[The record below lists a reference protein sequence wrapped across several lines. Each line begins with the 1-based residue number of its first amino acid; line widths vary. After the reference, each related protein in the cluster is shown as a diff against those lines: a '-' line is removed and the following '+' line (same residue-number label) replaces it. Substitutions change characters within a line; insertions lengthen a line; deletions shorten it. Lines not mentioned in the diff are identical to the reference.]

1 MPLSVVYDD
10 KSVLEN
16 MHCMLSVQLLRKHG
30 FGFLLSP
37 ATAAEA
43 EQHPA
48 RAKLDSRGFRR
59 VLYSAILA
67 TDMSLHFAWIQRLKE
82 LGELIKSEKPLD
94 RDELIEQDRIM
105 VCQALIKC
113 ADISNPTRPM
123 DISEHWSAVLL
134 DEWGKQASLEQ
145 ELELPVSVVAGVDAR
160 LQAKGQIGFID
171 LFTAPLFRAAADV
184 LPELEG
190 FHESVM
196 SNRAVWTSRLEKLE
210 ADENA
215 NEMYTTALRAAV
227 GAPLPSAE
235 DDRYSTLFPL
245 ILPQKLVAQS
255 TGGDSPKAS
264 PPASPARP
272 IGSGRGA
279 APPSPIAHAHA
290 VRAVYR
296 DEVKERTMLQRHLLA
311 LTGFDPA
318 SQGRRMSTPDALL
331 VHTQPS

>member
-1 MPLSVVYDD
+1 MVYDD

-30 FGFLLSP
+30 FGFILAP

-43 EQHPA
+43 SEYPA

-82 LGELIKSEKPLD
+82 LGELSRSEKPLE
-94 RDELIEQDRIM
+94 RDEFVEEDRIM
-105 VCQALIKC
+105 ICQALLKC

-184 LPELEG
+184 LPELEV
-190 FHESVM
+190 FSESVM
-196 SNRAVWTSRLEKLE
+196 DNRAVWKKRLEKLE

-215 NEMYTTALRAAV
+215 NEMYTTALRASV
-227 GAPLPSAE
+227 GAPLPSSE

-245 ILPQKLVAQS
+245 ILPQKLVAS
-255 TGGDSPKAS
+255 SAGGDSPKAS
-264 PPASPARP
+264 PPTSPAHVAT
-272 IGSGRGA
+272 RGA
-279 APPSPIAHAHA
+279 PPGPIAHAHA

-296 DEVKERTMLQRHLLA
+296 DEVKERSMFERHLLA

-331 VHTQPS
+331 VHSKP